1 MIKADVTEN
10 IVKIKKLDIIYFF
23 LQVLDLSFNNIT
35 GESILNLGLLAR
47 LKVLHLTGNQLQML
61 PLNMAGPSTC
71 PGEK

>member
-10 IVKIKKLDIIYFF
+10 IVMIKKLFSP
-23 LQVLDLSFNNIT
+23 QVLDLSFNNIT
-35 GESILNLGLLAR
+35 AESILNLGLLAH

-61 PLNMAGPSTC
+61 PLNMAGPCTC

>member
-10 IVKIKKLDIIYFF
+10 IVMIKNLTLFF
-23 LQVLDLSFNNIT
+23 SPQVLDLSFNNIT
-35 GESILNLGLLAR
+35 GESILNLGLLAH